1 MRKDIVR
8 IVNELSSRCSFFKW
22 DFDLM
27 ECYNLILANC
37 KETQKGVKAH
47 TYGINDG
54 VLVID
59 GKNIERVAAFK

>member
-8 IVNELSSRCSFFKW
+8 VVNGLSAKCPFSKW
-22 DFDLM
+22 DFDLK
-27 ECYNLILANC
+27 ECYEQILKNC
-37 KETQKGVKAH
+37 RETGKGVRSH
-47 TYGINDG
+47 IYGIREG